1 MESIKKWFENFKVE
15 NKGKEDLIARIEENL
30 TEQGFNET
38 KFIASIENNINSIEK
53 QIIQDK
59 FESKSNENKEDN
71 NWKF

>member
-71 NWKF
+71 N